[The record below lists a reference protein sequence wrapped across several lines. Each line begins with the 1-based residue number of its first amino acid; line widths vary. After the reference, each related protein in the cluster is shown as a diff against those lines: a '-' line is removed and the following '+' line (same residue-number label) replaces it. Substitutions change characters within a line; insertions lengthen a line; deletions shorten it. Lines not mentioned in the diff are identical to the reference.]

1 MAKNDLRTKISLL
14 GIGFLVITGLG
25 VAPQIGSAFTFNK
38 NYLLSNRDFTDSSA
52 MSVSRI
58 DSYLRASN
66 GVLQSISDDDESGV
80 IKSASQLIAEASVR
94 YALSPKFFLALIE
107 KESGLVK
114 SRQTATPDL
123 IDFALGYGCP
133 DGSGCNEQYR
143 GFSRQVDAA
152 GNRIRNGY
160 LADLATRG
168 VTISGWGV
176 GLTKRTSDGIYVTP
190 QNEATASLYTYNP
203 WVGAYG
209 GGDQRWG
216 GNSLFAK
223 IWQEWFTLIYPDGSL
238 LRVTGENGVWLIR
251 QGQRHPFHSRA
262 AFMSAFDMS
271 HVTDV
276 DRFELEA
283 YPLGTPIKYPEFSLL
298 QAPSGGVYLLANG
311 LKRPIMSRETFRQL
325 GFNPEELI
333 RVSWDELNLYP
344 DGDKIDESSVYPT
357 GTLLQSRESG
367 GIYYIE
373 NGVRHSIWSKEI
385 LQNRYKYRKWTVA
398 SQADIDNYAAG
409 EPVKFKD
416 GEIVTSP
423 NAGGVYLI
431 SNGAKRPIP
440 SIGILNQLGLKWSN
454 LIRTTDA
461 ALNIHPT
468 GERIDFTPS

>member
-1 MAKNDLRTKISLL
+1 MIKINRLAKISLL
-14 GIGFLVITGLG
+14 GAGCLTVLVLLAWPHPG
-25 VAPQIGSAFTFNK
+25 AAFTFHK
-38 NYLLSNRDFTDSSA
+38 DYLLSNPDLTDSSA
-52 MSVSRI
+52 MNVSRI
-58 DSYLRASN
+58 DYFLQSSN
-66 GVLQSISDDDESGV
+66 GALKSVTDNDGTGA
-80 IKSASQLIAEASVR
+80 IKSASQLIAETSVR

-114 SRQTATPDL
+114 SRQTASHDL

-133 DGSGCNEQYR
+133 DGSGCSELYR
-143 GFSRQVDAA
+143 GFARQLDAA

-160 LADLATRG
+160 LTDLATRG

-176 GLTKRTSDGIYVTP
+176 GLTKRTSDGIDVTP

-209 GGDQRWG
+209 GGDPRWG

-223 IWQEWFTLIYPDGSL
+223 IWQEWFTLVYPDGSL
-238 LRVTGENGVWLIR
+238 LRVSGENGIWLIR

-262 AFMSAFDMS
+262 AFMSSFDLN

-276 DRFELEA
+276 ERFQLEA
-283 YPLGTPIKYPEFSLL
+283 YPLGTAIKYPEFSLL

-311 LKRPIMSRETFRQL
+311 YKRAIMSRETFRQL

-333 RVSWDELNLYP
+333 RVSWDELSLYP
-344 DGDKIDESSVYPT
+344 DGDKIDETSVYPT
-357 GTLLQSRESG
+357 GTLLQSQESG

-373 NGVRHSIWSKEI
+373 NGVRHSIWSREI
-385 LQNRYKYRKWTVA
+385 LRNRYRYRKWTVTG
-398 SQADIDNYAAG
+398 QAEIDRYQAG
-409 EPVKFKD
+409 DPVKFKD

-423 NAGGVYLI
+423 TAGGVYLI
-431 SNGAKRPIP
+431 SNGEKRPIP
-440 SIGILNQLGLKWSN
+440 SLGIFNQLGLKWAN
-454 LIRTTDA
+454 LIRTSDA

-468 GERIDFTPS
+468 GARIDFTAS